1 MVEGRLMLT
10 ENTVSKLHE
19 MKLGFMAQSFRE
31 QMTNQE
37 LVGLSFEDRFSL
49 IVDSEWAYRK
59 SNRLNRLIRSAEYAI
74 PGASV
79 ENIEYSPDRNLDKA
93 LISRLSSCAYVL
105 ESNNV
110 IILGATGVGKTYV
123 GSALGMAANR
133 SFYAVRYIR
142 LPDLLAELAIS
153 RGDGTYRKVMKKY
166 KQVKLLILDEYLL
179 FPLKESEARDLLEI
193 VEARHKVASTI
204 FCSQF
209 AIAGWYAKISDPT
222 LADAICDRIVHNSYT
237 IKIEGNSMRKRK
249 SITE

>member
-1 MVEGRLMLT
+1 MLT

-19 MKLGFMAQSFRE
+19 MKLSVMAQSFHE
-31 QMTNQE
+31 QMTNHE
-37 LVGLSFEDRFSL
+37 LTELSFEDRFSL
-49 IVDSEWAYRK
+49 IVDAEWAARK

-79 ENIEYSPDRNLDKA
+79 ENIEYLPDRNLDKA
-93 LISRLSSCAYVL
+93 LISRLGNCAYVL
-105 ESNNV
+105 EANNV
-110 IILGATGVGKTYV
+110 IILGATGAGKTYLA
-123 GSALGMAANR
+123 SALGMAANR
-133 SFYAVRYIR
+133 NFYAVSYIR
-142 LPDLLAELAIS
+142 LPELLAELAIS

-209 AIAGWYAKISDPT
+209 AVAGWYAKIGEPT

-237 IKIEGNSMRKRK
+237 IKIDGDSMRKRK
-249 SITE
+249 GISE

>member
-1 MVEGRLMLT
+1 MLT

-19 MKLGFMAQSFRE
+19 MKLSIMAQSFRE
-31 QMTNQE
+31 QITNTE
-37 LVGLSFEDRFSL
+37 IAGLSFEDRFSL
-49 IVDSEWAYRK
+49 IVDAEWASRK
-59 SNRLNRLIRSAEYAI
+59 SNRLTRLIRSAEYAI
-74 PGASV
+74 PGASI
-79 ENIEYSPDRNLDKA
+79 ENIEYLSDRNLDKT
-93 LISRLSSCAYVL
+93 LISRLASCTYVL
-105 ESNNV
+105 ETNNV
-110 IILGATGVGKTYV
+110 IILGATGTGKTYIA
-123 GSALGMAANR
+123 SALGMAANR
-133 SFYAVRYIR
+133 SFYAARYIR

-209 AIAGWYAKISDPT
+209 AVAGWYAKIGEPT

-237 IKIEGNSMRKRK
+237 IKIDGDSMRKRK
-249 SITE
+249 SISE

>member
-1 MVEGRLMLT
+1 MLT

-19 MKLGFMAQSFRE
+19 MKLSVMAQSFRE
-31 QMTNQE
+31 QITSQE
-37 LVGLSFEDRFSL
+37 CMGLSFEDRFSL
-49 IVDSEWAYRK
+49 IVDSEWASRK

-74 PGASV
+74 PGASI
-79 ENIEYSPDRNLDKA
+79 EDIEYSPERKLDKT
-93 LISRLSSCAYVL
+93 LISRLSSCAYIL

-110 IILGATGVGKTYV
+110 IVLGATGVGKTFV
-123 GSALGMAANR
+123 ASALGMAANR
-133 SFYAVRYIR
+133 SFYAVKYIR

-166 KQVKLLILDEYLL
+166 KQIKLLILDEYLL
-179 FPLKESEARDLLEI
+179 FPLKEPEARDLLEI

-209 AIAGWYAKISDPT
+209 AVAGWYAKIGEST

-249 SITE
+249 SLTE

>member
-1 MVEGRLMLT
+1 MLT

-19 MKLGFMAQSFRE
+19 MKLSVMAQSFRE
-31 QMTNQE
+31 QMTNHE
-37 LVGLSFEDRFSL
+37 LTELSFEDRFSL
-49 IVDSEWAYRK
+49 IVDAEWASRK
-59 SNRLNRLIRSAEYAI
+59 SNRLNRLICSAEYAI

-79 ENIEYSPDRNLDKA
+79 ENIEYLPDRKLDKA
-93 LISRLSSCAYVL
+93 LISRLASCAYVL
-105 ESNNV
+105 EANNI
-110 IILGATGVGKTYV
+110 IILGATGAGKTYLA
-123 GSALGMAANR
+123 SALGMAANR
-133 SFYAVRYIR
+133 NFYAVRYVR

-193 VEARHKVASTI
+193 VEARHKVASTV

-209 AIAGWYAKISDPT
+209 AVAGWYAKIGEPT

-237 IKIEGNSMRKRK
+237 IKIDGDSMRKRK
-249 SITE
+249 SISG

>member
-1 MVEGRLMLT
+1 MLT

-19 MKLGFMAQSFRE
+19 MKLSVMAQSFRE
-31 QMTNQE
+31 QMTSQE
-37 LVGLSFEDRFSL
+37 CMGLSFEDRFSL
-49 IVDSEWAYRK
+49 IVDSEWASRK

-74 PGASV
+74 PGASI
-79 ENIEYSPDRNLDKA
+79 EDIEYSPERKLDKT
-93 LISRLSSCAYVL
+93 LISRLSSCVYIL
-105 ESNNV
+105 EVNNV
-110 IILGATGVGKTYV
+110 IVLGATGVGKTFV
-123 GSALGMAANR
+123 ASALGMAANR
-133 SFYAVRYIR
+133 SFYAVKYIR

-166 KQVKLLILDEYLL
+166 KQIKLLILDEYLL

-209 AIAGWYAKISDPT
+209 AVAGWYAKIGEPT

>member
-1 MVEGRLMLT
+1 MLT

-19 MKLGFMAQSFRE
+19 MKLSVMAQSFRE
-31 QMTNQE
+31 QMTSQE
-37 LVGLSFEDRFSL
+37 CMGLSFEDRFSL
-49 IVDSEWAYRK
+49 IVDSEWASRK

-74 PGASV
+74 PGASI
-79 ENIEYSPDRNLDKA
+79 EDIEYSPERKLDKT

-105 ESNNV
+105 EANNV
-110 IILGATGVGKTYV
+110 IVLGATGVGKTFV
-123 GSALGMAANR
+123 ASALGMAANR
-133 SFYAVRYIR
+133 SFYAVKYIR

-166 KQVKLLILDEYLL
+166 KQIKLLILDEYLL
-179 FPLKESEARDLLEI
+179 FPLKEPEARDLLEI

-209 AIAGWYAKISDPT
+209 GVAGWYAKIGEPT

>member
-1 MVEGRLMLT
+1 MLT

-19 MKLGFMAQSFRE
+19 MKLSVMAQSFRE
-31 QMTNQE
+31 QMTNHE
-37 LVGLSFEDRFSL
+37 LMGLSFEDRFSL
-49 IVDSEWAYRK
+49 IVDAEWASRK

-79 ENIEYSPDRNLDKA
+79 ENIEYLPDRKLDKA
-93 LISRLSSCAYVL
+93 LISRLASCAYVL
-105 ESNNV
+105 EANNV
-110 IILGATGVGKTYV
+110 IILGATGAGKTYLA
-123 GSALGMAANR
+123 SALGMAANR
-133 SFYAVRYIR
+133 SFYAVRYVR

-193 VEARHKVASTI
+193 VEARHKIASTV

-209 AIAGWYAKISDPT
+209 AVAGWYAKIGEPT

-237 IKIEGNSMRKRK
+237 IKIDGDSMRKRK
-249 SITE
+249 GISE

>member
-1 MVEGRLMLT
+1 MLT
-10 ENTVSKLHE
+10 ENTISKLHE
-19 MKLGFMAQSFRE
+19 MKLSIMAQSFRE
-31 QMTNQE
+31 QMTNHE
-37 LVGLSFEDRFSL
+37 FMELSFEDRFSL
-49 IVDSEWAYRK
+49 IVDSEWASRK
-59 SNRLNRLIRSAEYAI
+59 SNRLNRLIRSTEYAI
-74 PGASV
+74 PGASI
-79 ENIEYSPDRNLDKA
+79 ENIEYSHDRNLDKA
-93 LISRLSSCAYVL
+93 LISRLSSCTYIL

-123 GSALGMAANR
+123 ASALGMAANR

-142 LPDLLAELAIS
+142 LPDLLAELTIS

-193 VEARHKVASTI
+193 VEARYKVASTI

-209 AIAGWYAKISDPT
+209 AVAGWYAKIGDPT

-237 IKIEGNSMRKRK
+237 IKIDGDSMRKQK
-249 SITE
+249 GISG

>member
-1 MVEGRLMLT
+1 MLT

-19 MKLGFMAQSFRE
+19 MKLSVMAQSFRE
-31 QMTNQE
+31 QMTNQKC
-37 LVGLSFEDRFSL
+37 VGLSFEDRFSL
-49 IVDSEWAYRK
+49 IVDSEWASRK

-74 PGASV
+74 PGASI
-79 ENIEYSPDRNLDKA
+79 ENIEYSPERSLDKS
-93 LISRLSSCAYVL
+93 LISRLSSCTYVL
-105 ESNNV
+105 EANNV

-123 GSALGMAANR
+123 ASALGMAANR
-133 SFYAVRYIR
+133 SFYAVKYVR

-193 VEARHKVASTI
+193 VEARYKVASTI

-209 AIAGWYAKISDPT
+209 AVAGWYAKIGEPT
-222 LADAICDRIVHNSYT
+222 LAEAICDRIAHNSYT

-249 SITE
+249 SIT

>member
-1 MVEGRLMLT
+1 MLT

-19 MKLGFMAQSFRE
+19 MKLSVMAQSFRE
-31 QMTNQE
+31 QMTNHE
-37 LVGLSFEDRFSL
+37 LTDLSFEDRFSL
-49 IVDSEWAYRK
+49 IVDAEWASRK

-79 ENIEYSPDRNLDKA
+79 ENIEYLPDRKLDKA
-93 LISRLSSCAYVL
+93 LISRLASCAYVL
-105 ESNNV
+105 EANNV
-110 IILGATGVGKTYV
+110 IILGATGAGKTYLA
-123 GSALGMAANR
+123 SALGMAANR

-209 AIAGWYAKISDPT
+209 AVAGWYAKIGEPT

-237 IKIEGNSMRKRK
+237 IKIDGDSMRKRK
-249 SITE
+249 GISE